1 MKEIMIIQRMNRIT
15 GHVAVLAAAMLVS
28 LAGALPA
35 RAQEKVRVVATLPV
49 LAELAKSVGGD
60 KVEVQAI
67 ASPVQD
73 PHFVDA
79 KPSYILAA
87 SRADVWIEAGMD
99 LEVGWAPLVREGSR
113 NARIQKG
120 GEGFVDAS
128 THVRKLDVPPG
139 GVDRS
144 RGDVHPYGN
153 PHYWLDPLNAVP
165 ITADI
170 ALALARVDPA
180 NAGYYTDRRR
190 AFLAELDRRM
200 GGWRSR
206 MEPLRGVPIVSY
218 HQSFEYLARRFGV
231 VVVGKLEPK
240 PGIPPSP
247 SHLAR
252 LIEQMKSRG
261 AKLILVEPYYEKKNP
276 QLVSRETGATV
287 VELRNQPERGQS
299 YFGFIDGLTNQL
311 AQAGRQAATS
321 GR

>member
-1 MKEIMIIQRMNRIT
+1 MIIQGKNRI
-15 GHVAVLAAAMLVS
+15 VQRAALLAASALVA
-28 LAGALPA
+28 LAGAMPA
-35 RAQEKVRVVATLPV
+35 RAQDKVRIVATLPV
-49 LAELAKSVGGD
+49 LAELAKAVGGD
-60 KVEVQAI
+60 RVEVRAI

-128 THVRKLDVPPG
+128 THVRKLDVPTG

-170 ALALARVDPA
+170 ALALSRVDPA

-206 MEPLRGVPIVSY
+206 MAPLRGVPIVSY
-218 HQSFEYLARRFGV
+218 HQSWEYLARRFGV
-231 VVVGKLEPK
+231 EVVGKLEPK

-252 LIEQMKSRG
+252 LIQQMRSRR
-261 AKLILVEPYYEKKNP
+261 AKLILVEPYYETKNP

-287 VELRNQPERGQS
+287 VELRNQPRAGEN
-299 YFGFIDGLTNQL
+299 YFGFIDGLTSQL
-311 AQAGRQAATS
+311 AQAGRQTAT
-321 GR
+321 GAR

>member
-1 MKEIMIIQRMNRIT
+1 MIVPGRNRIVH
-15 GHVAVLAAAMLVS
+15 GAAALVVAALVA
-28 LAGALPA
+28 LAGAVPA
-35 RAQEKVRVVATLPV
+35 HAQDKIKVVATLPV
-49 LAELAKSVGGD
+49 LAELARAIGGD

-87 SRADVWIEAGMD
+87 SRADLWIEAGMD

-113 NARIQKG
+113 NSRIQKG
-120 GEGFVDAS
+120 GVGFVDAS
-128 THVRKLDVPPG
+128 THVRKVGVPPG
-139 GVDRS
+139 GFDRS

-170 ALALARVDPA
+170 ALALSRVDPT
-180 NAGYYTDRRR
+180 NAGYYNERRR
-190 AFLAELDRRM
+190 VFLAELDRRM

-206 MEPLRGVPIVSY
+206 MAPLRGVPVVSY
-218 HQSFEYLARRFGV
+218 HESWEYLARRFGLDV
-231 VVVGKLEPK
+231 LGKLEPK

-252 LIEQMKSRG
+252 LIEQMKARG
-261 AKLILVEPYYEKKNP
+261 AKLILVEPYYEKRNP
-276 QLVSRETGATV
+276 QLVARETGATV
-287 VELRNQPERGQS
+287 VELRNQPQSGQS
-299 YFGFIDGLTNQL
+299 YFAFIDGLTSQL
-311 AQAGRQAATS
+311 AQAR
-321 GR
+321 